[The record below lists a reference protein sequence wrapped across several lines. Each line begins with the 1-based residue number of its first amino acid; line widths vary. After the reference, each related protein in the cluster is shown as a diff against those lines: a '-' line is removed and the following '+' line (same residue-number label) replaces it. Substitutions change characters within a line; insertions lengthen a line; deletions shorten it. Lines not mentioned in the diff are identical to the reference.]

1 VRIQIR
7 RRGGLA
13 GIALCADLDT
23 AELGSQTA
31 ARVEDA
37 VARLAATTGAAPTPH
52 PDAFE
57 YEITV
62 PGRCDSVLVGEHE
75 LPSDLEPLIQK
86 LSKVGHVEAPRQR
99 PH

>member
-1 VRIQIR
+1 VRIQIQ

-13 GIALCADLDT
+13 GIALCAVVDT

-37 VARLAATTGAAPTPH
+37 VSKLLASRGTVPTPH

-62 PGRCDSVLVGEHE
+62 PDGGDSVLIGEDE
-75 LPSDLEPLIQK
+75 LPSDLEPLISK
-86 LSKVGHVEAPRQR
+86 LAKVGHVEPTRRRPR
-99 PH
+99 

>member
-7 RRGGLA
+7 RRGGFA
-13 GIALCADLDT
+13 GIALYAELDT
-23 AELGSQTA
+23 AELGGQTA

-37 VARLAATTGAAPTPH
+37 VARLLASAGTPPTPK

-62 PGRCDSVLVGEHE
+62 PGSGESVSVAEHE
-75 LPSDLEPLIQK
+75 VPSDLEPLIQK
-86 LSKVGHVEAPRQR
+86 LSEAGHVEARRQP